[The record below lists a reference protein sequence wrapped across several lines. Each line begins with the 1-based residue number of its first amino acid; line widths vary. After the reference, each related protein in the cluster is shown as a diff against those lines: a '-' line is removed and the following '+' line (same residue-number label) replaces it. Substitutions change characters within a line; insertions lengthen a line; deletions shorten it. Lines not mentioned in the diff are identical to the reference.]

1 MGSFN
6 VSVVIPVY
14 NAEKYVKRAVESVLI
29 QPEVTEVI
37 LVNDGSSDNSVD
49 VCQKLQEV
57 DQRIIIL
64 HHLGFK
70 NKGVSASRNLGIKTA
85 KNNFIAFLDSDDYYL
100 PNRFKATSACF
111 SFDGSI
117 EAVYEMIGV
126 HSDLCVTNRYS
137 VIEDVKPNHLF
148 ENLQPLGHKVL
159 FHVDGLTVKKTVFIN
174 SGYFEESLKTS
185 EDTLQWFKMASVCKL
200 VPGEINDFVALS
212 EKLTNGLS
220 SNRRLV
226 EKDFIIMLLKL
237 FKFCESNNLTA
248 SRKELVVSKLF
259 YFISIPPYN
268 EYFNGLNRLKLFAKI
283 ISVSPTYL
291 IFQSSSFRL
300 SIGNLFN
307 NKRFFLFR

>member
-29 QPEVTEVI
+29 QPEVTEII
-37 LVNDGSSDNSVD
+37 LVNDGSSDNSVAI
-49 VCQKLQEV
+49 CQKLQEV
-57 DQRIIIL
+57 DQRIIIV
-64 HHLGFK
+64 HHLAFK

-148 ENLQPLGHKVL
+148 ENLQPLGHNVL
-159 FHVDGLTVKKTVFIN
+159 FHIDGLTVKKKVFIK
-174 SGYFEESLKTS
+174 SGYFDESLKTS
-185 EDTLQWFKMASVCKL
+185 EDTLQWFKLASVCKL
-200 VPGEINDFVALS
+200 VHGEINDFVALS

-226 EKDFIIMLLKL
+226 EKDFIFMLLKL
-237 FKFCESNNLTA
+237 FKFCERNNLTA
-248 SRKELVVSKLF
+248 SRKELVVRKLF

>member
-1 MGSFN
+1 VGSFN

-37 LVNDGSSDNSVD
+37 LVNDGSSDNSVAI
-49 VCQKLQEV
+49 CQKLQEV
-57 DQRIIIL
+57 DQRIIIV
-64 HHLGFK
+64 HHLAFK

-100 PNRFKATSACF
+100 PKRFLKTKICF
-111 SFDGSI
+111 EEDDNIDG
-117 EAVYEMIGV
+117 VYELIGV
-126 HSDLCVTNRYS
+126 HSDSHKINEYAKIDL
-137 VIEDVKPNHLF
+137 IESCKLF
-148 ENLQPLGHKVL
+148 ENMQPIGSKVWFSNNGITL
-159 FHVDGLTVKKTVFIN
+159 KKVVFKKC
-174 SGYFEESLKTS
+174 GYFDEKLKTS

-248 SRKELVVSKLF
+248 SRKELVVSKLL

-268 EYFNGLNRLKLFAKI
+268 EYFNGLNKLKLFAKI
-283 ISVSPTYL
+283 ISVSPSYL

-300 SIGNLFN
+300 AIGNFFN